1 MHVEGLE
8 CDPHVGG
15 EVLGSL
21 GNRVA
26 CVLVCKLNMRC
37 WVLVGI

>member
-1 MHVEGLE
+1 MEGLE

-15 EVLGSL
+15 RVLGRL
-21 GNRVA
+21 GSRVA
-26 CVLVCKLNMRC
+26 GALVCTLNVRC

>member
-1 MHVEGLE
+1 MEGLE

-15 EVLGSL
+15 KVFGRLGSS
-21 GNRVA
+21 VA

-37 WVLVGI
+37 LVLLYN